1 MNPRPQ
7 NSTRAGVSLVM
18 MIVGI
23 AVLLTAVVSGVLVAM
38 TATGGPKADA
48 EDAEAAAREEAPQKG
63 WVEFGSVVANLNE
76 VRMTRY
82 LKVTIVLE
90 VPTEDVPKLQQ
101 IMSGGGKAVYQD
113 WLTEYLSELSL
124 DEVRGA
130 PNIQALRREIQA
142 GFRSILREYNPE
154 IDAETV
160 QVLFTEYNVQ

>member
-1 MNPRPQ
+1 
-7 NSTRAGVSLVM
+7 M

-23 AVLLTAVVSGVLVAM
+23 AVLLVAVVSGVLVAM
-38 TATGGPKADA
+38 SATGGPRSEA
-48 EDAEAAAREEAPQKG
+48 EEAQAAAEEQAPQKG
-63 WVEFGSVVANLNE
+63 WVEFGSIVANLNE

-101 IMSGGGKAVYQD
+101 IMTGGGKAVFQD

-124 DEVRGA
+124 EEVRGA

-142 GFRSILREYNPE
+142 GFRSILKEYNPE
-154 IDAETV
+154 IDAEKV
-160 QVLFTEYNVQ
+160 EVLFTEYNVQ